1 MRLFR
6 LFTIIRFS
14 FSPRHPGRW
23 RSKTAY
29 AMTMGR
35 TGNESRGA
43 GTPSGVHHAGDLLD
57 LEGLDDVADLD
68 VLVPVEPDAALES
81 LLDLR
86 DVVLEAPQRTHLAFV
101 DDAVVAQQAQLRRTR
116 DDALGHVAAG
126 HDAELRDLEGIAYLR
141 AAARHFLQR
150 RLEQALHGLL
160 DLVGDV
166 VDHGVEADLHTRLL
180 GFLGRF
186 LLGPDVE

>member
-1 MRLFR
+1 R

-29 AMTMGR
+29 AMTISR
-35 TGNESRGA
+35 TGNESRSA

-86 DVVLEAPQRTHLAFV
+86 DVVLEAPQRAHLALV
-101 DDAVVAQQAQLRRTR
+101 DHAVVAEQSYRRRTR
-116 DDALGHVAAG
+116 DHSLRDVAAR
-126 HDAELRDLEGIAYLR
+126 HDAELRDLEGVADLG
-141 AAARHFLQR
+141 AAARDFLQR

-160 DLVGDV
+160 
-166 VDHGVEADLHTRLL
+166 
-180 GFLGRF
+180 
-186 LLGPDVE
+186 

>member
-6 LFTIIRFS
+6 LLTIIRFS

-29 AMTMGR
+29 AITIGR
-35 TGNESRGA
+35 TGAKGRRT

-57 LEGLDDVADLD
+57 LEGLYDVADLD
-68 VLVPVEPDAALES
+68 VLVPVESDAALES

-86 DVVLEAPQRTHLAFV
+86 DVVLEAPQGTHLALV
-101 DDAVVAQQAQLRRTR
+101 DHAVVPQEAHLRRAR
-116 DDALGHVAAG
+116 DDALGDVAAR
-126 HDAELRDLEGIAYLR
+126 HDSEFRNLEGVADLG
-141 AAARHFLQR
+141 AAARDFLQGG
-150 RLEQALHGLL
+150 LEQAFHGLL

-166 VDHGVEADLHTRLL
+166 VDHRVEADLDTGLL
-180 GFLGRF
+180 
-186 LLGPDVE
+186 